1 MSGLNNLGDDV
12 VNDFVNASSKLLEA
26 ILAIVSAVEKSK
38 KNKLEMEKLKA
49 EVAVAK
55 ESTKGL
61 TNAKKVAFGKMS
73 ESDYKAMVG
82 SEKMNVQYVA
92 KEQLEN
98 IENLSKK
105 LGAKYFVMDVDEA
118 GKTAAVIIPDK
129 YMPQFGEVLK
139 AATEQQLKQDDK
151 SLIMNRENLI
161 SADNKEI
168 VDDVMDFSMLPV
180 YKFDVGEDR
189 MYVVPAEYEGQY
201 NAALK
206 DANSIKERLQS
217 VDIDFFNQLSPLD
230 DIDYRVERISPDKAD
245 YLSSE
250 LKDKISFFKDENDNL
265 YCKYPA
271 QAEEQVTSL
280 STDYDKHLKMSE
292 DYLIKVVD
300 NKITMNESLIES
312 QTENEYFFR
321 VPNTSMQDY
330 IKLDKS
336 DVSVLDNGKTLQYSL
351 DYNKQYQIYD
361 RDGNIKTVKTGAEL
375 AENYNTKN
383 QLGNAHTQTS
393 HHYNDNL
400 DRIELYNASQ
410 DKMMRIG
417 IRSAAEVKGVLVANG
432 ISPVAAD
439 KICEDINKQLPEQ
452 YKSIYNFTPPQTRF
466 TAEKLEN
473 AADIIAQSKVAETI
487 KNAECISAD
496 KAAGRKCFIYDKK
509 EDKYIIANTSD
520 TRQEL
525 MDKLH
530 GMGYTPLQAH
540 CISKMA
546 MKEAVENDFL
556 PDINDVQSFDSK
568 NPEISKLRYAVDKEN
583 DIIVLGKPEIVDG
596 KPEMNNI
603 ILYSGVDRASIE
615 NAIKKGLDIHD
626 PSSIAECMKCMDD
639 ANLIPDAPHVSITVN
654 KQEFTVSKLSS
665 EYVRISSNEN
675 DIVMPKKDISA
686 EKISKVFS
694 IDDKSANNIQ
704 KSIERALNS
713 NMKTSSLSKLKQ
725 VAEKTFKT
733 LEQKKAQDKSSTIS
747 EKIQTHTEITK

>member
-1 MSGLNNLGDDV
+1 MSGLNNLGDDI

-38 KNKLEMEKLKA
+38 INKLEMEKLKA

-55 ESTKGL
+55 ESTKEL
-61 TNAKKVAFGKMS
+61 TNTKKVAFGKMS
-73 ESDYKAMVG
+73 ESDYKAMLG
-82 SEKMNVQYVA
+82 SDKMNVQYVA

-98 IENLSKK
+98 IEILSKK

-161 SADNKEI
+161 SAENKEI

-206 DANSIKERLQS
+206 DANNIKERLQS
-217 VDIDFFNQLSPLD
+217 VDIDFYNQLSPLD
-230 DIDYRVERISPDKAD
+230 DIDYRVERISPDKAN

-271 QAEEQVTSL
+271 KAEVASL
-280 STDYDKHLKMSE
+280 IADYDKNLKMSE
-292 DYLIKVVD
+292 DYEIEVVD
-300 NKITMNESLIES
+300 NKITMNEGLIES
-312 QTENEYFFR
+312 QTDNEYFLR
-321 VPNTSMQDY
+321 VPNTSGQDY
-330 IKLDKS
+330 IKLDKA
-336 DVSVLDNGKTLQYSL
+336 DVSVLDKGKTLQYSL

-361 RDGNIKTVKTGAEL
+361 REGNIKTVKTGAEL
-375 AENYNTKN
+375 AENYNTKSR
-383 QLGNAHTQTS
+383 LGNAHTQTS

-400 DRIELYNASQ
+400 DRIEVYNKNI

-432 ISPVAAD
+432 IPPVAAD

-452 YKSIYNFTPPQTRF
+452 YKSIYNYTPPQTQF
-466 TAEKLEN
+466 TAEKMEN

-530 GMGYTPLQAH
+530 EMGYTPLQAH

-546 MKEAVENDFL
+546 MKEAVESEFA
-556 PDINDVQSFDSK
+556 PDINDVQLFESK

-583 DIIVLGKPEIVDG
+583 DIIVLGKPEVVDG

-615 NAIKKGLDIHD
+615 NAIKKGLDIND

-686 EKISKVFS
+686 DKISKVFS

-733 LEQKKAQDKSSTIS
+733 LEQKKAQDKTSTIS

>member
-26 ILAIVSAVEKSK
+26 ILAIASTVEKSK
-38 KNKLEMEKLKA
+38 INKLEMEKLKA
-49 EVAVAK
+49 EVAITKANAK
-55 ESTKGL
+55 DITST
-61 TNAKKVAFGKMS
+61 KKVAFGKMS
-73 ESDYKAMVG
+73 ESDYKAMLG
-82 SEKMNVQYVA
+82 SEKMNIQYIA
-92 KEQLEN
+92 KEQLGN
-98 IENLSKK
+98 IEDLSKK
-105 LGAKYFVMDVDEA
+105 LGAKYFVMDADE
-118 GKTAAVIIPDK
+118 KTAAVIIPDK
-129 YMPQFGEVLK
+129 YMPQFSEVLK

-161 SADNKEI
+161 SAENKEI

-189 MYVVPAEYEGQY
+189 MYVVPSEYEGQY

-206 DANSIKERLQS
+206 EANNIKERLQS
-217 VDIDFFNQLSPLD
+217 VDVDFYNQMSPLD
-230 DIDYRVERISPDKAD
+230 DIDYRVERVSPDKAN

-271 QAEEQVTSL
+271 QMEEQVASL
-280 STDYDKHLKMSE
+280 SADHDKHLKMSE

-312 QTENEYFFR
+312 QTDNEYFLR

-330 IKLDKS
+330 IKLDKP

-361 RDGNIKTVKTGAEL
+361 SEGNIKTVKTGAEL

-393 HHYNDNL
+393 HHYNDSL

-452 YKSIYNFTPPQTRF
+452 YKSIYNYTPPQAQF
-466 TAEKLEN
+466 IAEKPEN

-496 KAAGRKCFIYDKK
+496 KAAGRKCLVYDKK
-509 EDKYIIANTSD
+509 ENKYIIASTSD

-530 GMGYTPLQAH
+530 EMGYTPLQAH

-546 MKEAVENDFL
+546 MKEAVENEFV
-556 PDINDVQSFDSK
+556 PDINDVQSFESK

-583 DIIVLGKPEIVDG
+583 DIIVLGKPEIADG

-603 ILYSGVDRASIE
+603 ILYGGTDRASIE
-615 NAIKKGLDIHD
+615 NAIIKGLNIHD

-639 ANLIPDAPHVSITVN
+639 ANLIPDAPHFSVTVN
-654 KQEFTVSKLSS
+654 KQEFTISKISS
-665 EYVRISSNEN
+665 EFVRISSNEN
-675 DIVMPKKDISA
+675 DIVIPKKDISA
-686 EKISKVFS
+686 DKISKAFS
-694 IDDKSANNIQ
+694 IDEKSANGIQ

-713 NMKTSSLSKLKQ
+713 NMKTSGLSKLKQ

-733 LEQKKAQDKSSTIS
+733 LEQKKAQDKSSPVA